1 MKKENIYIDLSKCS
15 EEERKYIRTKIF
27 NSEFPVATLTRHILE
42 NMIVRKFNGTPYLLI
57 NEFDHWQLDRCYM
70 DKTELTYPEFIKLF
84 EGGEEQKNGWID
96 AREEQPLCV
105 STGNWDGKQSD
116 IVIAE
121 TFTGKK
127 FLAQCYEGFM
137 DGSKFYD
144 WYQVD
149 EINSSDWLI
158 TESVSRWMKI
168 PF

>member
-1 MKKENIYIDLSKCS
+1 MKKENIYIDLSKLS
-15 EEERKYIRTKIF
+15 EDQRITIRQLLFKKREYVPYFTNLFEIDRYYKLHFDNGDWLCGDIMF
-27 NSEFPVATLTRHILE
+27 NE
-42 NMIVRKFNGTPYLLI
+42 
-57 NEFDHWQLDRCYM
+57 
-70 DKTELTYPEFIKLF
+70 KTELSYPEFIKLF
-84 EGGEEQKNGWID
+84 EGGDEAKTEAPYPWID

-116 IVIAE
+116 IVLAE

-149 EINSSDWLI
+149 QINSNDWLI